1 MENKFTVSFTDDEL
15 ATVLSLLHAK
25 VKDFR
30 REHDYYIN
38 IDTCSFFDA
47 EEIKNSIDFYSELIA
62 KYDCIIDKIHLTLD
76 FEGILINGDV
86 PF

>member
-15 ATVLSLLHAK
+15 VTVLALLQAK
-25 VKDFR
+25 VK
-30 REHDYYIN
+30 ETYSLI
-38 IDTCSFFDA
+38 SL
-47 EEIKNSIDFYSELIA
+47 YSEGEATEVSKGMVEMYREFIS
-62 KYDCIIDKIHLTLD
+62 KYDFIIDKIHLTLD